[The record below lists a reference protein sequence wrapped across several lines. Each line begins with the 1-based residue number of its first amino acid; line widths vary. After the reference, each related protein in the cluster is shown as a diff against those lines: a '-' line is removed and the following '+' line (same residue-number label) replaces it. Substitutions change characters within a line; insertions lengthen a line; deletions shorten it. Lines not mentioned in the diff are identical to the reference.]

1 MFLNVPIHSKET
13 NNKYNS
19 NFRFHFKVT
28 KHFRFIREQ

>member
-13 NNKYNS
+13 NKYNS
-19 NFRFHFKVT
+19 NFRFRFKVT